1 MKDSNQYI
9 KLFFPQNLI
18 LDMLRIRHYK
28 KTLAIHIHIYGVHC
42 IYILF
47 LLF

>member
-9 KLFFPQNLI
+9 KLFFPWHLI
-18 LDMLRIRHYK
+18 LDMLRIGHYK
-28 KTLAIHIHIYGVHC
+28 KTLAIYIHISGVHC